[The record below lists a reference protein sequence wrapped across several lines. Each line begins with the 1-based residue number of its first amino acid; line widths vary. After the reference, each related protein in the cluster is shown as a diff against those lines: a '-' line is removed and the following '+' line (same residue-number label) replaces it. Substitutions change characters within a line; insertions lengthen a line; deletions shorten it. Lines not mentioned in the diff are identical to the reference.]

1 MNTEEKIASVIEKI
15 RHLQA
20 KGGANATIDEMAT
33 ATAIAAKL
41 MAQYQISQA
50 QVDLRNK
57 TVSSFE
63 RRVIATVSKR
73 SNHLEILLDALCKTY
88 SAAWH
93 MSHSGYRETSYVVVS
108 HSSDFEII
116 SYFLCG
122 YLMDEL
128 EGLSE
133 KFCEGMGL
141 SYAHSWKIGCASAI
155 AEKFAAL
162 RKERTQDLRN
172 AQMGDAS
179 QETCAAMV
187 LVDRRGAEAAEWMNA
202 EVKKFFCRHCGFSC
216 NRGQEAEWKII
227 MTLVEFAGKPM
238 CPKCK
243 KPGKI
248 HGMKSSASLTGV
260 SDRDGYSSGKKIG
273 ANVSIR
279 FGMGSGIGGGTKGEL
294 GR

>member
-1 MNTEEKIASVIEKI
+1 MKARTNEHRRKDRLRHREI

-108 HSSDFEII
+108 HFVGFRDHQ
-116 SYFLCG
+116 LLLVW

-133 KFCEGMGL
+133 KSCEGMGL

-202 EVKKFFCRHCGFSC
+202 EVKKWFSC
-216 NRGQEAEWKII
+216 NRGQEAEWKMM
-227 MTLVEFAGKPM
+227 MTLVEFAGHVPEVQETRKDP
-238 CPKCK
+238 P
-243 KPGKI
+243 
-248 HGMKSSASLTGV
+248 GMKSSAS
-260 SDRDGYSSGKKIG
+260 SHR
-273 ANVSIR
+273 
-279 FGMGSGIGGGTKGEL
+279 GSL
-294 GR
+294 